1 LNNSHNLLLG
11 KQEGGSV
18 AHRTLGAPLF
28 LANFMSEI
36 GEHAYTWRSPNV
48 ASSGRA
54 PSLPNS
60 GVESSDS
67 KLTAQF
73 TLLDSDATVQGVSF
87 NGSAVL

>member
-1 LNNSHNLLLG
+1 M
-11 KQEGGSV
+11 

-28 LANFMSEI
+28 LANFMSAMR
-36 GEHAYTWRSPNV
+36 EHAYIWCSPIV
-48 ASSGRA
+48 ACSRQA
-54 PSLPNS
+54 PSLADS